1 MRALL
6 GAEGLL
12 WGRPPCQFLLLS
24 AVALGIVSDLRTA
37 AHSPKQ
43 CQNFSLFCFCLQQ
56 RKNRVAAGSRRALNK
71 DKAATATIMATGT
84 LSLRTA
90 GKDGWE
96 KALHCLRKLAHNC
109 VIASNGIHSC
119 SCYLEVFLEKLK
131 LICTLPSRKLYE
143 VPRGIIYWKVLLFE
157 LFSLT

>member
-1 MRALL
+1 MGKATLPVPAAECCGL
-6 GAEGLL
+6 GHSF
-12 WGRPPCQFLLLS
+12 RPSYCCSLTKAMPELLS
-24 AVALGIVSDLRTA
+24 VLFLSTTKEDQGSSWLKESA
-37 AHSPKQ
+37 KQ
-43 CQNFSLFCFCLQQ
+43 KQSSYCNNHGHRNLIFADC
-56 RKNRVAAGSRRALNK
+56 REN
-71 DKAATATIMATGT
+71 
-84 LSLRTA
+84 
-90 GKDGWE
+90 GWE